1 MQIGSLKLENEIVL
15 APLAGITN
23 LPFRLIAKAS
33 GCGLVCSEMISANG
47 LIHGSPKTLKM
58 LASDPAEKPL
68 SIQLFGSDPA
78 IMAAAAVMVE
88 ESGADI
94 IDINFGCSVKK
105 VVKTGAGAALMRTP
119 ELAEDVIK
127 AVRSSVRIP
136 MTIKVRSGW
145 TASAEQAV
153 RIARMA
159 EDCGVDA
166 IAVHPRTASQGFR
179 GMSDWRVIAR
189 LKERLEIPVIG
200 NGDIRLPEDA
210 LKMKAQTGCDAVMI
224 GRRAI
229 GYPWIFSQIQS
240 LFDGDEP
247 EAPAIT
253 ERFDL
258 IEAYARASVRCMGEE
273 LACRVLRSRLSWFV
287 KGLPHNAKFRESI
300 TKLQSET
307 EAIEKIRSFEQKL
320 IQAGTN
326 APPLIS

>member
-1 MQIGSLKLENEIVL
+1 MQIGSLKLENDIVL

-78 IMAAAAVMVE
+78 IMAAAAEMVE

-94 IDINFGCSVKK
+94 IDINFGCSVRK

-119 ELAEDVIK
+119 DLAEDIIK

-136 MTIKVRSGW
+136 LTIKIRSGW

-153 RIARMA
+153 RIAHMA
-159 EDCGVDA
+159 EDTGVDA
-166 IAVHPRTASQGFR
+166 ITVHPRTASQGFR
-179 GMSDWRVIAR
+179 GESDWLVIKR
-189 LKERLEIPVIG
+189 LKQRLKIPVIG
-200 NGDIRLPEDA
+200 NGDIRTPEDA
-210 LKMKAQTGCDAVMI
+210 LKMKARTGCDAVMI

-229 GYPWIFSQIQS
+229 GYPWIFSQIRS
-240 LFDGDEP
+240 LFEGGEP
-247 EAPAIT
+247 KAPT
-253 ERFDL
+253 LSERFDL
-258 IEAYARASVRCMGEE
+258 IEAYAQASVRCMGEE
-273 LACRVLRSRLSWFV
+273 LACRVLRSRLCWFV

-300 TKLQSET
+300 TQLESEI

-320 IQAGTN
+320 LQRETSIG
-326 APPLIS
+326 